1 MMAQAQHPFQEPH
14 IYRQTAFMQSASGS
28 LDRLYRYRSFAM
40 TASLFVAA
48 AGILVGTGWIADI
61 RLLKTFIPGSHTIK
75 FNTGIGFFLSG
86 MSLRLLLAAR
96 VRGVAWKMS
105 QVAAF
110 LVALLG
116 LATIA
121 EYATGWDFGIDEL
134 ILPDDDTPPDQY
146 QGRMAL
152 LSALNLFLAGSA
164 LLLLGRDAAARWVE
178 GLTLLA
184 AMNALVP
191 VIGYLYSK
199 SALYQ
204 IPYYGTVSL
213 SAALLFLVMCMA
225 ILAAR
230 PGRGLMSII
239 SNESAGGIT
248 ARRMLP
254 VAIILPVAI
263 DRLQFWGRGAGLYD
277 SAFGMIAITLSSMT
291 VFTLLILWNAWLL
304 MRLDLRRSDAEDA
317 LRESL
322 DVLESNL
329 NALTHTNARLQ
340 AEKSVRRAVEQNL
353 FQEHER
359 AQVTLN
365 SIADGVVTT
374 DLAGRITY
382 LNRAA
387 ERLAGWKCEEACG
400 RPVSDIFRLFDPDS
414 REPHP
419 CVMESVLHSNETEAV
434 PRSSILIRRDGSEAA
449 VEDTWA
455 PMHDSDGKTVGAV
468 LVLHDISAVQA
479 MSKRMAHIAQH
490 DALTDLP
497 NRFLLNDR
505 LTQAISLAL
514 RHATRC
520 ALLFL
525 DLDRFKHV
533 NDTLG
538 HHTGDRLLQE
548 ITARLK
554 RCCVHDTDTISRHG
568 GDEFIILLQEVSDS
582 VDAARTAAR
591 ILKAITDPY
600 FIEGHEIHISGSI
613 GISVCPEDGEDAET
627 IIKHAEAAMYQA
639 KSQGRNNYQFFTRHI
654 NERTLQRFALERNLR
669 RAIAREESA
678 LYYQPKFSIADR
690 RVIGAEALIRWNTHQ
705 DGMVPPTQFIPVA
718 EESGLI
724 IPIGEWV
731 LRKACEQNRAWQ
743 DAGYPP
749 IPVSVNVSAVQFREK
764 HFLDMVARVLKET
777 GLEPRYLELEL
788 TESVT
793 MQDLELTVSL
803 LESLKRMGVSLS
815 IDDFGTGY
823 SSLSYLKRFPID
835 TLKIDRSFVQ
845 DVTTDP
851 DSAAIIGA
859 IIGMAKSLKQQVI
872 AEGVETREQFEFL
885 RWQGCDGIQG
895 YFFSQPL
902 APNDFERSILQKT
915 PSPVS

>member
-1 MMAQAQHPFQEPH
+1 
-14 IYRQTAFMQSASGS
+14 MQFAPGTP
-28 LDRLYRYRSFAM
+28 DRLHRYRSFAKI
-40 TASLFVAA
+40 ASLFVAA
-48 AGILVGTGWIADI
+48 AGILVGIGWFVDV
-61 RLLKTFIPGSHTIK
+61 RLLRSLIPGSHAIK
-75 FNTGIGFFLSG
+75 FNAGIGMLLCG
-86 MSLRLLLAAR
+86 ASLRLLLAAR
-96 VRGVAWKMS
+96 GKSLAWKAG
-105 QVAAF
+105 QAA
-110 LVALLG
+110 ALLAIMLG
-116 LATIA
+116 LATIL
-121 EYATGWDFGIDEL
+121 EYASGRNFGIDQL
-134 ILPDDDTPPDQY
+134 LFTDLDTAPEQY
-146 QGRMAL
+146 PGRMAL
-152 LSALNLFLAGSA
+152 LGALNLVLLGSA
-164 LLLLGRDAAARWVE
+164 VLLLARNAAARWVE

-191 VIGYLYSK
+191 AIGYLYGK
-199 SALYQ
+199 AALYH
-204 IPYYGTVSL
+204 IPYHGTVAL
-213 SAALLFLVMCMA
+213 ADALLFLVMCLA
-225 ILAAR
+225 ILCAR
-230 PGRGLMSII
+230 PDRGLMSIV

-248 ARRMLP
+248 ARRLLP
-254 VAIILPVAI
+254 MALLLPMAI
-263 DRLQFWGRGAGLYD
+263 DRLQVWGREVGLYD
-277 SAFGMIAITLSSMT
+277 TAFGMIAITLSSMV
-291 VFTLLILWNAWLL
+291 VFTLLILWTAWLL
-304 MRLDLRRSDAEDA
+304 MSVDLQRGTAEDA

-322 DVLESNL
+322 DALESNL
-329 NALTHTNARLQ
+329 NALTHSNARLM

-365 SIADGVVTT
+365 SIADGVITT
-374 DLAGRITY
+374 DLEGRVTY
-382 LNRAA
+382 ANPAA
-387 ERLAGWKCEEACG
+387 QKLCGWSGDEALGHAVAEVCPMLD
-400 RPVSDIFRLFDPDS
+400 PVS

-419 CVMESVLHSNETEAV
+419 CAMESVLGNDRPEAL
-434 PRSSILIRRDGSEAA
+434 PRSSVLVRRDGSEAA

-455 PMHDSDGKTVGAV
+455 PMHDRDGRTVGAV
-468 LVLHDISAVQA
+468 LVLHDVSAVQA
-479 MSKRMAHIAQH
+479 MSQRMQHLAQH

-514 RHATRC
+514 RHGTRT
-520 ALLFL
+520 AVLFL

-538 HHTGDRLLQE
+538 HQTGDRLLQQ
-548 ITARLK
+548 ITRRLK
-554 RCCVHDTDTISRHG
+554 NCCEQDTSTISRHG
-568 GDEFIILLQEVSDS
+568 GDEFIIVLPEVGESY
-582 VDAARTAAR
+582 DAARTATQV
-591 ILKAITDPY
+591 LKSITEPY
-600 FIEGHEIHISGSI
+600 FVDGNEIHISASI
-613 GISVCPEDGEDAET
+613 GISVCPEDGEDTDT

-654 NERTLQRFALERNLR
+654 NERALRRFALERNLR

-678 LYYQPKFSIADR
+678 LYYQPKISIADR
-690 RVIGAEALIRWNTHQ
+690 RLIGAEALIRWHNLQ
-705 DGMVPPTQFIPVA
+705 EGMVPPTQFIPVA

-743 DAGYPP
+743 QAGYAP
-749 IPVSVNVSAVQFREK
+749 IPISVNVSAVQFREK
-764 HFLDMVARVLKET
+764 HFLDMVRRVLKET
-777 GLEPRYLELEL
+777 GLDPRYLELEL

-803 LESLKRMGVSLS
+803 LESLKQMGVSLS

-885 RWQGCDGIQG
+885 RWQGYDGIQG

-902 APNDFERSILQKT
+902 APKEFEQNILQRT
-915 PSPVS
+915 QSPVN